1 MSYTEYTPQS
11 VSVCPIIKMSQ
22 NVLNQIV
29 DFKDTIDI
37 NGIIITKLDTSS
49 KGGIIISISKTH
61 EIPIHAIGVGEK
73 QEDLNVFEAEPYA
86 RALLGLEIDDY

>member
-1 MSYTEYTPQS
+1 M
-11 VSVCPIIKMSQ
+11 VMIIQQKTAP
-22 NVLNQIV
+22 VL
-29 DFKDTIDI
+29 
-37 NGIIITKLDTSS
+37 
-49 KGGIIISISKTH
+49 